1 MIYNLIL
8 RFLQHCLS
16 HRPMEEIMNKNDTIT
31 RSFRIKKD
39 ILEEVSDEVL
49 EKANCRTVNE
59 YAGDAIRFY
68 TSYLKASEHQMFLS
82 RELTA
87 ALDGRLNVN
96 ESRIEGMLYKNTV
109 MITAIT
115 YCLAATGFLNITNF
129 NAVLRRAEEDVKG
142 LNGYIDFDKIFYTV
156 TGR

>member
-1 MIYNLIL
+1 
-8 RFLQHCLS
+8 
-16 HRPMEEIMNKNDTIT
+16 MNKNDTIT

-129 NAVLRRAEEDVKG
+129 NAVLKRAEEDVKG

>member
-1 MIYNLIL
+1 
-8 RFLQHCLS
+8 
-16 HRPMEEIMNKNDTIT
+16 MNKNDTIT

-49 EKANCRTVNE
+49 EKAKCRTGNE

-129 NAVLRRAEEDVKG
+129 NAVLKRAEEDVKG